1 MALFSFRMPRHKADD
16 VTNSVL
22 LTEYSS
28 IAAILTD
35 DCTDQ
40 YVSKLFVCMKAG
52 YQMLSTIVVHKVAMG
67 RPYPAERA

>member
-1 MALFSFRMPRHKADD
+1 MALFCFRMPRHKADD

-28 IAAILTD
+28 IVAQSLTD

-40 YVSKLFVCMKAG
+40 FGSKLLVCMKAD
-52 YQMLSTIVVHKVAMG
+52 YQMPEVEVTILASF
-67 RPYPAERA
+67 